1 MARRP
6 SVPYGHLLVDGAAGL
21 VLLLSRRIVQLASF
35 VRSSSGR
42 RKRLVGNVGV
52 CVRRRRVLQC
62 NGEEGGGECRSTVAA
77 GEDGAV
83 AARAMRKKCVG
94 REKMSFF
101 WGCGEPPM
109 AANN

>member
-1 MARRP
+1 MARRS

-21 VLLLSRRIVQLASF
+21 VLLLSRRIVQLANF
-35 VRSSSGR
+35 VRSSSSGR
-42 RKRLVGNVGV
+42 RKRLVGNAGVG
-52 CVRRRRVLQC
+52 VRRRRVLQC

-94 REKMSFF
+94 R
-101 WGCGEPPM
+101 G
-109 AANN
+109 A